1 MSYSL
6 MIVDDS
12 AIIRSALKKTI
23 DMTAIPVDKLVKA
36 VDGLDALEKLKS
48 TWVDIIFCDIH
59 MPRMSGLEL
68 FDTLRKSIEFKRIP
82 FVIVSTEGSETRIKE
97 LLDLGVAGYIR
108 KPFKPEEIRD
118 VMKKIFGEWRE

>member
-12 AIIRSALKKTI
+12 AIIRSALRKTI
-23 DMTAIPVDKLVKA
+23 DMTSIPVDRLVKA
-36 VDGLDALEKLKS
+36 EDGIDALEKLKT

-68 FDTLRKSIEFKRIP
+68 FETLRKNPEYKRIP

-97 LLDLGVAGYIR
+97 LLDKGVAGYIR

-118 VMKKIFGEWRE
+118 VMINIFGSWR